1 MGMSYGAGRG
11 SGEAEVSCEAVPG
24 PHLDHTE
31 LSCRAVTPRPPQR
44 GGKSLPRTP
53 APYKAQDQAG
63 SATSNH
69 LQRRGESFLRW
80 SQRGTVCKA
89 QN

>member
-11 SGEAEVSCEAVPG
+11 SGEADVSCEAVPG

-31 LSCRAVTPRPPQR
+31 HPCRAVTPTPQR
-44 GGKSLPRTP
+44 GGKSLPQTP
-53 APYKAQDQAG
+53 APSKAQDQAG

-80 SQRGTVCKA
+80 SKRGMVCKA